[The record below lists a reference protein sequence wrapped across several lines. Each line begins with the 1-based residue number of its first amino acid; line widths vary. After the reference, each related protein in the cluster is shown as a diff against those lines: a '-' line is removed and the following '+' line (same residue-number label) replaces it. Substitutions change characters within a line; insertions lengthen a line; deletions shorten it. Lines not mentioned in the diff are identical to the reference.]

1 MGETI
6 IGSNITIDGDITGS
20 EAVTVLGVVRGSINT
35 KDQVLVP
42 AGGRVEA
49 AVISQ
54 SVELAG
60 VIEGNVTASDK
71 VEIKAGG
78 RLVGDIKAPRIL
90 IADGAAFKGNI
101 NMQG

>member
-1 MGETI
+1 MGDTI
-6 IGSNITIDGDITGS
+6 IGSNITIDGDISGN
-20 EAVTVLGVVRGSINT
+20 EAVTVLGVVRGSIST
-35 KDQVLVP
+35 KDQVVVP

-49 AVISQ
+49 DVTSQAVE
-54 SVELAG
+54 VAG
-60 VIEGNVTASDK
+60 VIEGNVTATDK

-78 RLVGDIKAPRIL
+78 RLVGDIKAPRIM